1 MMKSNELRS
10 KKPEELKKSLVE
22 LFKEQFNL
30 RMQRGLGQTVKPH
43 LFKRVR
49 KDIARV
55 YTIIRQKER
64 QV

>member
-1 MMKSNELRS
+1 MMKSNELRL
-10 KKPEELKKSLVE
+10 KKTEELKKSLVE